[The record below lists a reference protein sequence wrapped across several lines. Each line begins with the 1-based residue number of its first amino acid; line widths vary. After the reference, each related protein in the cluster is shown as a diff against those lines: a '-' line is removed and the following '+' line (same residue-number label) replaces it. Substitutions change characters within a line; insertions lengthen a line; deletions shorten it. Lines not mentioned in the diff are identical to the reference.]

1 MRTIV
6 YLATALLAMSC
17 GKKTDNATSAP
28 DPKDVG
34 SAKPPEPPKPAANA
48 TVSVTSKSPDAIKSF
63 EQGRELVEGE
73 RGAEAVDLF
82 KKAIELDPDFALAH
96 AYLGIV
102 TPGPPGTAEL
112 DKGKTLA
119 AKLPEPERL
128 VIEGAQAS
136 RSGNHAA
143 MVTAYTKVAEL
154 APGDWHIWISL
165 GVDANDTR
173 DYAKAITSFEKAQ
186 KIKPD
191 LAIAQDGLAYG
202 HAGLREWEPAI
213 AAAKKQVELLPK
225 QPNPSDTLGEIL
237 LMAGKFDDSEKAFQ
251 AALDIEPKF
260 NIAWQG
266 VSLARAYRGDW
277 KGAIE
282 ANDAQNEGAVDV
294 YDSVDTIID
303 SAWLAFASADLDD
316 AIGRFDVIEKDA
328 DAKQTPG
335 YAFAAN
341 DRAFI
346 LQLAGKGADS
356 VKWLETGRKRAD
368 GLPGF
373 SQRLIRR
380 DHAIGVLRNAA
391 LAGKPADVADKLV
404 TGLDGDAKA
413 SGDADSSSYAS
424 WGKGLAAW
432 AKTGPKDAVADLSKC
447 PPQLPACRNDLAT
460 AQRAGGDAAGADATE
475 KQIRDTPLRDARAVY
490 FVTHFTKK

>member
-6 YLATALLAMSC
+6 YLTAALLATSC
-17 GKKTDNATSAP
+17 GSKTDDHPAPNAKAGA
-28 DPKDVG
+28 G
-34 SAKPPEPPKPAANA
+34 SESVKPEPPKPSPTA
-48 TVSVTSKSPDAIKSF
+48 TVTVTSKSPEAVKLF

-73 RGAEAVDLF
+73 RGAEAVEPF

-102 TPGPPGTAEL
+102 TPGPPGAAEL

-136 RSGNHAA
+136 RAGHHAA
-143 MVTAYTKVAEL
+143 MVTAFTKVAEL

-173 DYAKAITSFEKAQ
+173 DYAKAITCFEKAQ

-202 HAGLREWEPAI
+202 HAGQREWDPAI

-225 QPNPSDTLGEIL
+225 QPNPQDTLGEIL
-237 LMAGKFDDSEKAFQ
+237 LMAGKFDDAEQAFQ
-251 AALDIEPKF
+251 AALAIEPKF

-266 VSLARAYRGDW
+266 VSLARAYKTDW
-277 KGAIE
+277 KGAIT
-282 ANDAQNEGAVDV
+282 ANDSQNEGAVDPF
-294 YDSVDTIID
+294 DSVDTIID
-303 SAWLAFASADLDD
+303 SAWLAFASSDLDD
-316 AIGRFDVIEKDA
+316 AIARFDVIEKNA

-335 YAFAAN
+335 YAFAALN
-341 DRAFI
+341 RAFI

-356 VKWLETGRKRAD
+356 VKWLETGRTRGDA
-368 GLPGF
+368 LAGF
-373 SQRLIRR
+373 DKHRVMR

-391 LAGKPADVADKLV
+391 LAGKPAPTTDKLIA
-404 TGLDGDAKA
+404 GLDKHAKM
-413 SGDADSSSYAS
+413 SGDPESQAHAS
-424 WGKGLAAW
+424 WGHGLAAW

-447 PPQLPACRNDLAT
+447 PPQLPACRADLAA
-460 AQRAGGDAAGADATE
+460 AQRAAGDTAGADATE
-475 KQIRDTPLRDARAVY
+475 KQLRETPLRDARAVY
-490 FVTHFTKK
+490 FVTRKTK